1 MEGRG
6 EEKVG
11 KGEVRKK
18 EQRWEEKE
26 RGREVGDAKEVNLEG
41 EVLLSFGESDLEKER
56 PAPGELVHL
65 GSHPLS
71 LNRGLQTTLWWWW
84 WWGSCRMCV

>member
-41 EVLLSFGESDLEKER
+41 EVLLSFGESDLGSLELWGKRSQER
-56 PAPGELVHL
+56 KTCPRRAGAPGLP
-65 GSHPLS
+65 SP
-71 LNRGLQTTLWWWW
+71 
-84 WWGSCRMCV
+84 